1 MFTHKRE
8 NHIKR
13 GTVREDGKV
22 FWVYRKGKE
31 VWATKEQYDKRENT
45 RKAYVRMCQQEYRKS
60 QAKKLPHERN
70 YLGKYD
76 CSRNLYFISISTAG
90 KEVWGTKFQLE
101 KHRKRLNDRRKDM
114 TKRLK
119 ELQTNLKF
127 GDPNPNNPE
136 EFVCF
141 FIGKKPYFGSA
152 KKLEERK
159 KSRAISYRKLDLF
172 YRTKRTM
179 ALQALNKRLRRGT
192 INEETGLIFWEYNE
206 AGKEK
211 WFSEEE
217 FKLRHEKEKIRRNK
231 YRKKSIHNVCED
243 LKNI

>member
-45 RKAYVRMCQQEYRKS
+45 RKAYVRMCQQEYKKM
-60 QAKKLPHERN
+60 QAGKPPHERN

-76 CSRNLYFISISTAG
+76 SSRNLYFIRVSTAG
-90 KEVWGTKFQLE
+90 KEIWGSKFQLNE
-101 KHRKRLNDRRKDM
+101 YRKRLNDRRKDM
-114 TKRLK
+114 TKRLN

-127 GDPNPNNPE
+127 GDPNPNNPK

-159 KSRAISYRKLDLF
+159 KSRAITYRKLDMF
-172 YRTKRTM
+172 YRTKRM
-179 ALQALNKRLRRGT
+179 FALHALEKRIRRGT
-192 INEETGLIFWEYNE
+192 VNEETGLIFWEYNE

-211 WFSEEE
+211 WFSKEE

-231 YRKKSIHNVCED
+231 YRKKPIHNVCED
-243 LKNI
+243 SKNI

>member
-13 GTVREDGKV
+13 GTIREDGKV

-31 VWATKEQYDKRENT
+31 VWATKEQYEKRENT
-45 RKAYVRMCQQEYRKS
+45 RKAYVRMCQQEY
-60 QAKKLPHERN
+60 KKLQVKKLSHERN
-70 YLGKYD
+70 YVGKYD
-76 CSRNLYFISISTAG
+76 YSRNLYFMSISTSG
-90 KEVWGTKFQLE
+90 KEVWGSKSQLE
-101 KHRKRLNDRRKDM
+101 KYRKRLNDRRKDM
-114 TKRLK
+114 TQRLK
-119 ELQTNLKF
+119 EFQTNLKF

-159 KSRAISYRKLDLF
+159 KSRAISYRKLDMF
-172 YRTKRTM
+172 YKTKRM
-179 ALQALNKRLRRGT
+179 MVLQALNKRLRRGA
-192 INEETGLIFWEYNE
+192 INQENGLIFWEYSE
-206 AGKEK
+206 SGKEI
-211 WFSEEE
+211 WFVKEIFDE
-217 FKLRHEKEKIRRNK
+217 RQEKEKIRRKK
-231 YRKKSIHNVCED
+231 YRNKSIHNVCKD

>member
-1 MFTHKRE
+1 
-8 NHIKR
+8 
-13 GTVREDGKV
+13 
-22 FWVYRKGKE
+22 
-31 VWATKEQYDKRENT
+31 
-45 RKAYVRMCQQEYRKS
+45 
-60 QAKKLPHERN
+60 
-70 YLGKYD
+70 
-76 CSRNLYFISISTAG
+76 LYFISISTAG

-159 KSRAISYRKLDLF
+159 KSRAISYRKLDMF
-172 YRTKRTM
+172 YKTKRMM

-217 FKLRHEKEKIRRNK
+217 FKLRQEKEKIRRKK
-231 YRKKSIHNVCED
+231 YRKKPTHNVC
-243 LKNI
+243 NNSIFNHV

>member
-31 VWATKEQYDKRENT
+31 VWTTKEQYDKRENT
-45 RKAYVRMCQQEYRKS
+45 RKAYVRMCQQEY
-60 QAKKLPHERN
+60 KKLQVKKLSHERN
-70 YLGKYD
+70 YVGKYD
-76 CSRNLYFISISTAG
+76 YSRNLYFMSISTSG

-101 KHRKRLNDRRKDM
+101 KYRKRLNDRRKDM
-114 TKRLK
+114 SERLK
-119 ELQTNLKF
+119 KLQNDLKF
-127 GDPNPNNPE
+127 GDPNPNNPQ

-159 KSRAISYRKLDLF
+159 KSRAISYRKLDMF
-172 YRTKRTM
+172 YKTKRM
-179 ALQALNKRLRRGT
+179 MVLQALNKRLRRGA
-192 INEETGLIFWEYNE
+192 INQENGLIFWEYSE
-206 AGKEK
+206 SGKEI
-211 WFSEEE
+211 WFVKEIFDE
-217 FKLRHEKEKIRRNK
+217 RQEKEKIRRKK
-231 YRKKSIHNVCED
+231 YRNKSIHNVCKD

>member
-1 MFTHKRE
+1 MRT

-60 QAKKLPHERN
+60 QAKKLLHERN

-101 KHRKRLNDRRKDM
+101 KYRKRLNDRRKDM
-114 TKRLK
+114 TEKLK
-119 ELQTNLKF
+119 KLQTNLKF
-127 GDPNPNNPE
+127 GDPNPNNSE
-136 EFVCF
+136 EFVCY
-141 FIGKKPYFGSA
+141 FIGKKPYFGSV

-159 KSRAISYRKLDLF
+159 KSRAISYRKLDMF
-172 YRTKRTM
+172 YRTKRMM
-179 ALQALNKRLRRGT
+179 AMQALSKRLRRGAV
-192 INEETGLIFWEYNE
+192 NQETGLLFWEYNE

-217 FKLRHEKEKIRRNK
+217 FKVRQEKEKIRRNK
-231 YRKKSIHNVCED
+231 YRKSVNKST
-243 LKNI
+243 